1 MRQRVALAVACAC
14 LIVCSAILYISARSA
29 VASNIETAA
38 DGLIRMCRMSAEF
51 MDNAAFLESPED
63 TLQQISLES
72 GAGITVIGADGFVKQ
87 DTRLSAAVGAD
98 LSDKPEIELASVN
111 GEAYV
116 VRPHLGA
123 NYIFAARRME
133 DGGYIR
139 FYQVAPKTGK
149 YISRWLLPLVAAM
162 LLAAVLCYILV
173 RFITHGLFSFADNIH
188 HMMESFAEGQFSA
201 RIPLERGEPKDYVA
215 RINSVA
221 GRIEDQ
227 LLRNQRNSQVFSA
240 VVNQMPNGILAVDRN
255 LNVTFVTSCAKQMLG
270 IAGSP
275 EGAPV
280 DMASKDVS
288 LGQPLREAM
297 NQEGVYINEVAARTG
312 VGRSHRPLRLY
323 ISPMK
328 QDGWSVGAVALI
340 EDITELKRMEQ
351 IRTDFAANVSHEL
364 KTPLTSIKGFVETL
378 DAGAIENPEMARKF
392 LRIIMLEADR
402 LTRLINDILTITK
415 FESGTDEVPLQSIPL
430 DQRAYDVCEMLS
442 IHAGEKQ
449 VTLHYPVISEPHV
462 CILGNPDRVQ
472 QMLIN
477 LIENAIKYNQ
487 PGGLV
492 RVSVFASQGSAQL
505 VVADTGIGIAE
516 EHIPRLFERFY
527 RVDKG
532 RSRSMGG
539 TGLGL
544 AIVKHI
550 VKSMDGMIEV
560 HSRLGAGTEFLV
572 TLPLYTQEETATQD
586 DPTQDE
592 DTE

>member
-1 MRQRVALAVACAC
+1 MRQRVALAAACAC
-14 LIVCSAILYISARSA
+14 LILCIAFLYICTRSA
-29 VASNIETAA
+29 VASNTETAA
-38 DGLIRMCRMSAEF
+38 DGLLKMCRMSAEL
-51 MDNAAFLESPED
+51 MDTAAFLESPEE
-63 TLQQISLES
+63 QVQHFSVYS
-72 GAGITVIGADGFVKQ
+72 GAGITVISADGYVEQ
-87 DTRLSAAVGAD
+87 DTRRFTQVGAD
-98 LSDKPEIELASVN
+98 LSEKPEIILARDN
-111 GEAYV
+111 GEGYA
-116 VRPHLGA
+116 VRPFMGTL
-123 NYIFAARRME
+123 YIFAARRLS
-133 DGGYIR
+133 DGRYVR
-139 FYQVAPKTGK
+139 LYQAAPKMG
-149 YISRWLLPLVAAM
+149 YLVGRRMPLLIGL
-162 LLAAVLCYILV
+162 LILAAVLCYVIV
-173 RFITHGLFSFADNIH
+173 RLATRGLFTFADH
-188 HMMESFAEGQFSA
+188 VHEMLESFAEGQFSA
-201 RIPLERGEPKDYVA
+201 RIPPSPGEPKDVVA
-215 RINSVA
+215 RINSTA

-227 LLRNQRNSQVFSA
+227 LMRNQRTSQVFSA
-240 VVNQMPNGILAVDRN
+240 VVNQMPNGILAVDRD
-255 LNVTFVTSCAKQMLG
+255 LKVSFVTSSAKQMLG
-270 IAGSP
+270 ITGSP

-280 DMASKDVS
+280 DDASKDVS
-288 LGQPLREAM
+288 ITQPLRDAM
-297 NQEGVYINEVAARTG
+297 DQDGVYINEVAARTG

-328 QDGWSVGAVALI
+328 QDGVSVGAVALI

-378 DAGAIENPEMARKF
+378 DAGAIEKPEMARKF

-415 FESGTDEVPLQSIPL
+415 FESGTDEVPLQPIPL

-442 IHAGEKQ
+442 FHAGEKE
-449 VTLHYPVISEPHV
+449 VTLHYPQISSPHV
-462 CILGNPDRVQ
+462 QIMGNPDRVQ

-477 LIENAIKYNQ
+477 LIENAIKYNR

-550 VKSMDGMIEV
+550 IKSMDGMIEV
-560 HSRLGAGTEFLV
+560 HSRLGVGTEFLV
-572 TLPLYTQEETATQD
+572 TLPLYTAAETETAPDTG
-586 DPTQDE
+586 DE
-592 DTE
+592 E